1 VARQNKAVLDKVAKK
16 QRGVAFVFRHFP
28 GADPGAKRAA
38 RAALAAQQQ
47 GKFWEMRDALL
58 QADAQLDGPV
68 LLQTANKIGLDE
80 AKFRGDLQ
88 ATRLAQIVDE
98 DVAIAT
104 AVRGETDGPIYFVN
118 GRFLAGKITAEQL
131 TALIKEEQK
140 KAKAWMKQAGVAKSP
155 DLYAAMAKTWL
166 NHDEI
171 MAALP
176 KG

>member
-1 VARQNKAVLDKVAKK
+1 
-16 QRGVAFVFRHFP
+16 
-28 GADPGAKRAA
+28 
-38 RAALAAQQQ
+38 
-47 GKFWEMRDALL
+47 
-58 QADAQLDGPV
+58 
-68 LLQTANKIGLDE
+68 
-80 AKFRGDLQ
+80 
-88 ATRLAQIVDE
+88 
-98 DVAIAT
+98 
-104 AVRGETDGPIYFVN
+104 VN